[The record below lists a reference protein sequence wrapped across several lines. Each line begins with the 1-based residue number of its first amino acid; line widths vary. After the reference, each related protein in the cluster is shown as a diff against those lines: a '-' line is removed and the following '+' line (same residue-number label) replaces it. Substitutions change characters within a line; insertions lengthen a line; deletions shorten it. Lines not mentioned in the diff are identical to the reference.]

1 MRWLRYWQGD
11 ILRMAVMEAGQD
23 YVRPVTGD
31 PFGAYRIEDE
41 RTSLAGLRLGPP
53 VAPSKIVA
61 VALNYR
67 SHLDERDAPGNPE
80 LFLKPPSALAADGDA
95 IVLPAGA
102 GRVDYEGEVVVVI
115 GRRLRHASEAEAVRA
130 IFGYTCGNDVSARDW
145 QNGDKQWWR
154 AKGADTFAP
163 IGPWIETDLTP
174 GDISLRTLV
183 DGEERQSATTAQ
195 LIHSIP
201 KVLAFASAVMT
212 LEPGDIVFTGTP
224 GQTQPL
230 LPGQTVEVE
239 VGGVGRLR
247 NVVSAERGD

>member
-11 ILRMAVMEAGQD
+11 TLRMAVMEAGQD
-23 YVRPVTGD
+23 YVRPVSGD
-31 PFGAYRIEDE
+31 PFGEHRVGDE
-41 RTSLAGLRLGPP
+41 RVPLAGLRLGPP
-53 VAPSKIVA
+53 VASSKIVA

-67 SHLDERDAPGNPE
+67 SHLSDWDAPGSPE
-80 LFLKPPSALAADGDA
+80 LFLKPPSALAGEGDV
-95 IVLPAGA
+95 IVLPAGSS
-102 GRVDYEGEVVVVI
+102 RVDYEGEVVVVI
-115 GRRLRHASEAEAVRA
+115 GRRLRHATEAEAVRA

-183 DGEERQSATTAQ
+183 DGEERQAATTAQ

-201 KVLAFASAVMT
+201 EVLAFASAVMT

-224 GQTQPL
+224 GTTQPL

-247 NVVSAERGD
+247 NSVVAERAG